1 MCIFWKSGNAFYH
14 LDTLIIHY
22 FSDYS
27 YSIFMKIFS
36 VISFIALFSTSLVAA
51 VSELI
56 PLDYEAPDI
65 GTDLA
70 TLYLYEKQYSGPYY
84 HGGENPS
91 GDINAFISA
100 LQFTTTVDMSG
111 YTVCPFI
118 VFSYASA
125 TASKGEM
132 SDTVGHHAIGMGD
145 VIVGAT
151 SWLINNRNA
160 NRYLSATLLAYLP
173 SGDYNPDQL
182 LNIGE
187 NRYKGTLTI
196 AYIDKIAERWF
207 IELAP
212 EYALYGKNNNFMG
225 QTYKESPTY
234 ALSSNIRYNLNEQT
248 ALYAGYQKN
257 WGGESILDGVHQND
271 SLSTERAATGVYYYT
286 LGGTQILLRYA
297 KEFNVQ
303 NGLKATDDIL
313 LRFQWGF

>member
-1 MCIFWKSGNAFYH
+1 MRFLF
-14 LDTLIIHY
+14 
-22 FSDYS
+22 
-27 YSIFMKIFS
+27 
-36 VISFIALFSTSLVAA
+36 ALFLYVGYSLPSFAA
-51 VSELI
+51 ISELI

-65 GTDLA
+65 GTNLA
-70 TLYLYEKQYSGPYY
+70 TLYLYDKTYTGPYY
-84 HGGENPS
+84 QGSNAHS
-91 GDINAFISA
+91 GHINALISA
-100 LQFTTTVDMSG
+100 IQLTTTVDYSG
-111 YTVCPFI
+111 YTVCPF
-118 VFSYASA
+118 VVLPYASA
-125 TASKGEM
+125 TASKGEL
-132 SDTVGHHAIGMGD
+132 SNTVGHSTSGMGD
-145 VIVGAT
+145 LSVGAT
-151 SWLINNRNA
+151 GWVINDRNA
-160 NRYLSATLLAYLP
+160 NRYLSATVLAFFPTGHYE
-173 SGDYNPDQL
+173 SNQL

-212 EYALYGKNNNFMG
+212 EYALYGKNNNFMW

-257 WGGESILDGVHQND
+257 WGGRSIIDGVNQHD
-271 SLSTERAATGVYYYT
+271 PITTEHAAAGIYYYT

-303 NGLKATDDIL
+303 NSLKATDDIL